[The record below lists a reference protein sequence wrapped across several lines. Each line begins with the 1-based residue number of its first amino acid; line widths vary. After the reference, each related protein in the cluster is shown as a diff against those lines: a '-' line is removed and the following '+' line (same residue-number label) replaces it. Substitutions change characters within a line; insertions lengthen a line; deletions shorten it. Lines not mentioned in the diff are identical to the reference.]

1 MNWAGAVTLLFLFLA
16 GEAEGHTQRSGVMRL
31 TCLGE
36 SFTAVWSPPAGL
48 VTPIT
53 PEFSENCVWKGAGVV
68 CGDGPV
74 ALTLHG
80 TADADA
86 EIWLIRE
93 CEGETRLERME
104 VNHTL
109 TLEERPGWGNWIALG
124 FEHVLSGWD
133 HVLFVLLLMLW
144 IRPLGTLLW
153 AISGFTL
160 GHSLVLFMVQLWD
173 GQVSSGWIEAVIAA
187 SLVLLLREVMG
198 EPRATLSRRYPVF
211 ISSFFGLVHGMGFAG
226 ALRGWGVTESWQAIV
241 GFNIGIE
248 LGQSVV
254 IGLGLAVLVWSKR
267 FNMAGIEK
275 VRRPVLYG
283 VGLLI
288 SVLISL
294 RLMGW

>member
-1 MNWAGAVTLLFLFLA
+1 MNWAWAVSAVLLLLA

-31 TCLGE
+31 TCSGE
-36 SFTAVWSPPAGL
+36 NFTAVWSPPAGV

-53 PEFSENCVWKGAGVV
+53 PEFSENCTWKGRDVV
-68 CGDGPV
+68 CEDGPV
-74 ALTLHG
+74 TLSIRG
-80 TADADA
+80 TEEA

-93 CEGETRLERME
+93 CDGESRLERME
-104 VNHTL
+104 VEQTL
-109 TLEERPGWGNWIALG
+109 TLEERPGWNNWVVLG

-144 IRPLGTLLW
+144 IRPLRTLLW

-160 GHSLVLFMVQLWD
+160 GHSLVLFLVHLWD

-187 SLVLLLREVMG
+187 SIVLLLREVLG
-198 EPRATLSRRYPVF
+198 EPRKTLSRRYPVF

-226 ALRGWGVTESWQAIV
+226 ALKGWGVTESWQAIV
-241 GFNIGIE
+241 GFNAGIE
-248 LGQSVV
+248 LGQFLV
-254 IGLGLAVLVWSKR
+254 IGLGFVVLTWSKR
-267 FNMAGIEK
+267 INVTALGKF
-275 VRRPVLYG
+275 RRPVLYG
-283 VGLLI
+283 GGALI